1 MDPSGSAR
9 PPRTGADA
17 DEEEEDARGF
27 LGGCGTAC
35 EREEVGSETT
45 SKGITLNDA
54 FNLR

>member
-27 LGGCGTAC
+27 FGGCGTAC
-35 EREEVGSETT
+35 EREEVGSETA
-45 SKGITLNDA
+45 SKGINTS
-54 FNLR
+54 